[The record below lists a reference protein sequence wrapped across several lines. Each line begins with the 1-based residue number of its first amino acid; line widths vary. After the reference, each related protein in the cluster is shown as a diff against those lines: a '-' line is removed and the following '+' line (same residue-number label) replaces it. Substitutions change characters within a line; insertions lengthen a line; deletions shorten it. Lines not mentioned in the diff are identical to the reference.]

1 MSIKGST
8 QTLYVG
14 KEESNIIGFLGKKI
28 TIDYS
33 DLSKIDFCYFKIGKG
48 GGYLDFVKSNGATVR
63 FSFNHTSNEKISRT
77 IDLIH
82 ENVPD
87 LEIVEHST
95 DDLKFYQCDWF
106 IILMLFICC
115 FPLGIFLMWYN
126 KKYDKFMRILLTF
139 TFIFLWS
146 IAIYTMWPRTY
157 EQHITLDEYNQCQTG
172 MSYRE
177 CMEIIGGEG
186 EPLVE
191 TNILDI
197 TSSAY
202 IWYGDDSTGANAT
215 MYFTN
220 DALTSK
226 AQIGLQ

>member
-14 KEESNIIGFLGKKI
+14 KENSNIVGFLGKKT
-28 TIDYS
+28 TIDYT
-33 DLSKIDFCYFKIGKG
+33 DLSKINFCYFKMGKG
-48 GGYLDFVKSNGATVR
+48 GGYLDFIKNDSSIIR

-87 LEIVEHST
+87 LDIEEHST
-95 DDLKFYQCDWF
+95 DEYKFYQCDWF
-106 IILMLFICC
+106 VILMLFICC
-115 FPLGIFLMWYN
+115 FPLGIFLMWYY
-126 KKYDKFMRILLTF
+126 KKYDKGMRVALSF
-139 TFIFLWS
+139 TLIFLWS
-146 IAIYTMWPRTY
+146 IALYTMRPRTY
-157 EQHITLDEYNQCQTG
+157 GQHITLDEYNQCQTG

-177 CMEIIGGEG
+177 CVEIIGGEG
-186 EPLVE
+186 EPLAE

-202 IWYGDDSTGANAT
+202 VWYGDDSTGANAT

-226 AQIGLQ
+226 AQIGLR